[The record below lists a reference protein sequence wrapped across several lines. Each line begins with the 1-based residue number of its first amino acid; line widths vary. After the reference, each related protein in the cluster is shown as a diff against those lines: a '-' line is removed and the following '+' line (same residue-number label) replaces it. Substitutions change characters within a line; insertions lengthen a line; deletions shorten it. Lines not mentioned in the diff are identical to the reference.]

1 MRKLILQMQ
10 TSIDMYVGA
19 TDGDASWMNWSW
31 GDDWTWDAKLQKY
44 HIDTTASA
52 DCVLVSN
59 RMAHEGFIDHWAAMA
74 QRSDNPQSA
83 FAKNI
88 TKAHKVI
95 FSHDT
100 PEVHWSNAS
109 AATGDM
115 VSAVNALKK
124 APGKNL
130 IAFGGAG
137 FARSLIAAD
146 LVDEFHFIVNPVVL
160 GEGLSILT
168 GSPGK
173 MKLELM
179 SSEAYAG
186 GVVVL
191 RYARVRL

>member
-10 TSIDMYVGA
+10 TSVDMYVGA
-19 TDGDASWMNWSW
+19 ADGDTSWMVWSW
-31 GDDWTWDAKLQKY
+31 GDDWTWDAKLRQY

-59 RMAHEGFIDHWAAMA
+59 RMAQEGFIDHWAAMA
-74 QRSDNPQSA
+74 QRPDNPQSA
-83 FAKNI
+83 FAENI
-88 TKAHKVI
+88 TKAHKVL

-100 PEVHWSNAS
+100 PEVRWPNAS
-109 AATGDM
+109 AAAGDM

-130 IAFGGAG
+130 ITFGGAG
-137 FARSLIAAD
+137 FAKALIAAD
-146 LVDEFHFIVNPVVL
+146 LVDEFHFIVNPTIL
-160 GEGLSILT
+160 GKGSPILT

-179 SSEAYAG
+179 GSEAYSDG
-186 GVVVL
+186 MVVL
-191 RYARVRL
+191 RYARIR

>member
-10 TSIDMYVGA
+10 TSVDMYVGA
-19 TDGDASWMNWSW
+19 VNGDASWMNWSW
-31 GDDWTWDAKLQKY
+31 GDDWTWDAKLRQY

-52 DCVLVSN
+52 DCVLVSD
-59 RMAHEGFIDHWAAMA
+59 RMAQEGFIDHWAAMA

-83 FAKNI
+83 FAENI
-88 TKAHKVI
+88 TRAYKVI
-95 FSHDT
+95 FSHDK
-100 PEVHWSNAS
+100 PDVHWPNAR
-109 AATGDM
+109 AAVGDM
-115 VSAVNALKK
+115 ISAVNTLKK

-160 GEGLSILT
+160 GKGVPILT
-168 GSPGK
+168 GSRDK

-179 SSEAYAG
+179 SSEAYSG
-186 GVVVL
+186 GMVVL
-191 RYARVRL
+191 RYARNRV